1 LTRWIE
7 IFGCD
12 LRALATF
19 RLALGL
25 ALFLHAAV
33 YGTLAGSVF
42 GWGAA
47 LVALAVCLGY
57 RTRLSATLSWIL
69 LAAPPLIAAD
79 VPPEHIRLLIALSL
93 FGAFLPLG
101 ARYSLDSAVDPE
113 RHRGERIV
121 TGATAI
127 LRLQAVWFFAS
138 TGLAYSMGAAAAQPT
153 WPVGGA
159 AAGTAVVALLGLLPS
174 RLFDW
179 LERYAAAFHRNRLR
193 IYYDRDC
200 GFCRKICLIFRTFM
214 LLGDTSVQPA
224 QEHRD
229 ACEIM
234 HTRNTWVVY
243 DFDGTAYVRWHAVL
257 LLLRRSAAFRPLGLA
272 LTAVRM
278 GEWADPIYAAIAASR
293 GRWSRVTA
301 LLVPYRHV
309 EVRAA
314 RAETA
319 VLVAWL
325 LLALLY
331 SLNVIFVPEEPGRP
345 SLARV
350 LAGVLAL
357 DQRWGGLASVS
368 PR

>member
-1 LTRWIE
+1 LTTWIE
-7 IFGCD
+7 IFACD

-33 YGTLAGSVF
+33 YGTLV
-42 GWGAA
+42 GWVAA
-47 LVALAVCLGY
+47 IVASAVCLGY
-57 RTRLSATLSWIL
+57 RTRLSAALSWIL
-69 LAAPPLIAAD
+69 LAAPLLIEAE
-79 VPPEHIRLLIALSL
+79 VPPEHLRLLIALSL
-93 FGAFLPLG
+93 LGPFLPLG
-101 ARYSLDSAVDPE
+101 ARYSIDSAVDPE

-121 TGATAI
+121 SGATAI
-127 LRLQAVWFFAS
+127 FRLQVVWFFAS
-138 TGLAYSMGAAAAQPT
+138 TGLAYSL
-153 WPVGGA
+153 GGA
-159 AAGTAVVALLGLLPS
+159 AAEATWPVEGAASGTAVVALLGLLPS
-174 RLFDW
+174 RLFER
-179 LERYAAAFHRNRLR
+179 LESYAAAFHRNGLR

-200 GFCRKICLIFRTFM
+200 GFCRKICLIFRTFL
-214 LLGDTSVQPA
+214 LLGDTSVRPA

-234 HTRNTWVVY
+234 QTRNTWVVY
-243 DFDGTAYVRWHAVL
+243 DYDGTAYVRWHAVL
-257 LLLRRSAAFRPLGLA
+257 LLLRRSCVCRPLGLA

-293 GRWSRVTA
+293 GRLSHVSA
-301 LLVPYRHV
+301 LLLPYRHV
-309 EVRAA
+309 KIGAT

-319 VLVAWL
+319 VIVAWF

-331 SLNVIFVPEEPGRP
+331 SLIVIFVPVGPGGP

-350 LAGVLAL
+350 LAADLAL
-357 DQRWGGLASVS
+357 DQRWGWLAAVS